1 MKSCSMPDV
10 NGPLVE
16 SPVWDRLAA
25 ILADPEVFMAE
36 MQQRQADQQAAG
48 PTFPQQLYDLENKL
62 RKVDAMDTELV
73 AMKLRGEINQ
83 VVYDRNLALNR
94 AERTHVKEEVGRLQ
108 ATIAAHEEAKE
119 ATASLITLHSQ
130 VKDRLETSTPEER
143 RWLLQTLDVRVTANE
158 GEFSL
163 ALGVPPQFL
172 DSTFCSTDRGL

>member
-1 MKSCSMPDV
+1 MTGTWPST
-10 NGPLVE
+10 GPSE
-16 SPVWDRLAA
+16 P
-25 ILADPEVFMAE
+25 IL
-36 MQQRQADQQAAG
+36 
-48 PTFPQQLYDLENKL
+48 
-62 RKVDAMDTELV
+62 
-73 AMKLRGEINQ
+73 
-83 VVYDRNLALNR
+83 
-94 AERTHVKEEVGRLQ
+94 THIKEEVGRLQ